1 MSEQKPEKP
10 PFDPFAPWV
19 QVVDR
24 WMQSWSGVMSE
35 TVANERFAASM
46 GEQLEG
52 MLEATKLV
60 RQQMKVSME
69 QYLQQMNLP
78 TRDQV
83 VNLAERLTNVEM
95 RLDDLDAKMDDTL
108 DQIKAIR
115 KSLSA
120 GE

>member
-1 MSEQKPEKP
+1 MSEEKP
-10 PFDPFAPWV
+10 DKPGFDPFAPWV
-19 QVVDR
+19 QFVDR

-83 VNLAERLTNVEM
+83 VSLAERLTHVEM
-95 RLDDLDAKMDDTL
+95 RLDDLDAKLDDTL

-115 KSLSA
+115 KSLA
-120 GE
+120 ADK